1 MGKRGP
7 KRIPTVLKV
16 LHGNPGK
23 RPTPVDE
30 PEGVGDLSAP
40 PAYMDEEQR
49 AQWHYALNRAPPGL
63 LTGTD
68 RDIFAAWVNAC
79 VEYQKAVLEVRKLGQ
94 VVKTGVVTDKN
105 GNTSGGNAIQNPYLS
120 IMNRQAML
128 MSRFGAELGFS
139 PAARASL
146 GSAAPDFGDGPG
158 TGRRRRAGQSEL
170 DRYLALKPD
179 KLN

>member
-7 KRIPTVLKV
+7 KNIPTVLKE

-23 RPTPVDE
+23 RPIPVDE
-30 PEGVGDLSAP
+30 PEGVGDMWAP
-40 PAYMDEEQR
+40 PPWFDEDQR
-49 AQWHYALNRAPPGL
+49 AQWHYAVDHAPPGL

-68 RDIFAAWVNAC
+68 REVLVVWVVAC
-79 VEYQKAVLEVRKLGQ
+79 VEHAKAVQEVRNLGQ
-94 VVKTGVVTDKN
+94 VVKTKD
-105 GNTSGGNAIQNPYLS
+105 GNAIQNPFLP
-120 IMNRQAML
+120 IVNRQALIM
-128 MSRFGAELGFS
+128 MKAGAEMGFS

-146 GSAAPDFGDGPG
+146 GSAASAFGDGPAAQDP
-158 TGRRRRAGQSEL
+158 RRVGQL